1 MKPHD
6 AVYEGL
12 MFWIEVDQGQRLG
25 LDFYV
30 DGKVVINFSFDPKE
44 GQKEII
50 PPSPTSPSYAAYPHP
65 YHAHTPCDS

>member
-12 MFWIEVDQGQRLG
+12 MVWIEVDQGQRLG

-30 DGKVVINFSFDPKE
+30 DGKVEINFSFDP
-44 GQKEII
+44 
-50 PPSPTSPSYAAYPHP
+50 
-65 YHAHTPCDS
+65 

>member
-12 MFWIEVDQGQRLG
+12 MVWIEVDQGQRLG

-30 DGKVVINFSFDPKE
+30 DGKVVGRFCLDPKE
-44 GQKEII
+44 GQKEIT
-50 PPSPTSPSYAAYPHP
+50 PPSPT
-65 YHAHTPCDS
+65 